1 MRMRVKRSMKPALLH
16 ICLGRVKN
24 EREKEGKR
32 AKEPDAECTTG
43 IRQISDEI
51 ATKSNPFRGTPL
63 GQQYPF
69 PCCTHLG
76 NQKYEQQG

>member
-32 AKEPDAECTTG
+32 AKEPDAMMNALLEFGKSTTRL
-43 IRQISDEI
+43 RQK
-51 ATKSNPFRGTPL
+51 ATHSEAL
-63 GQQYPF
+63 
-69 PCCTHLG
+69 H
-76 NQKYEQQG
+76 